1 MRRAK
6 DGFTLIEIVIALVLA
21 GLLAS
26 LAGPMLSGAI
36 KGNATALQNLET
48 AMTLQ
53 SQMEKITSCYINENG
68 GVMTIANLKN
78 CVTNNT
84 NANFPV
90 VASKTGYSVLV
101 GSTFSVDNTQTSSKL
116 YAVTLKSVATGE
128 TLSMLFSEK

>member
-1 MRRAK
+1 MRRAT

-68 GVMTIANLKN
+68 GVMTITNLKI

-84 NANFPV
+84 NASFPV
-90 VASKTGYSVLV
+90 VASKTGYSVLA
-101 GSTFSVDNTQTSSKL
+101 GSSFSVDNTQTSSKL
-116 YAVTLKSVATGE
+116 YTVTLKSVSTGE
-128 TLSMLFSEK
+128 TLTMLFSEK